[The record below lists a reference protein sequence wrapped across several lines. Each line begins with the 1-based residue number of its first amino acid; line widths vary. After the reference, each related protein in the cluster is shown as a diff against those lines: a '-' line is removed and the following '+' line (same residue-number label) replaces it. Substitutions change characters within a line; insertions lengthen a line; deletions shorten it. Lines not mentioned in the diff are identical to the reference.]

1 MSESK
6 NKIGRPS
13 PSERTRRPRSDRKF
27 PDPDYIG
34 IHPDAL
40 EDSSPAHGEQAV
52 DDIGTERFERG
63 SIRRCF
69 RALLGS
75 YNLHRVTIRSG
86 RFHRHRAVYSGNPES
101 RSFPVQEFPLKSKPE
116 QLRIESTS

>member
-40 EDSSPAHGEQAV
+40 KDSCPAHGEQAV

-75 YNLHRVTIRSG
+75 YNLHRVTIRSD
-86 RFHRHRAVYSGNPES
+86 RFRQDQSEFLDIPQS
-101 RSFPVQEFPLKSKPE
+101 RSFPVLGFPPKSKPE
-116 QLRIESTS
+116 LWRTESSS